1 MQANGILSACV
12 HSPSFLRRVGSFN
25 MHALANYPNA
35 LHFPGIQPAYYN
47 KRLWR
52 EEICALLFPCVSC
65 VILHVLHIP
74 RLFLLSGTSSV
85 LVRTVLQFNNTS
97 EHVFH
102 RLWKHACWCIIKK
115 SSFKAVPKPQL
126 IAQNIIKV

>member
-1 MQANGILSACV
+1 MSTNNLQNRCRRMVFSPHVFTPPLSSAELVRLTCTR
-12 HSPSFLRRVGSFN
+12 SPITRMPYIFRVYS
-25 MHALANYPNA
+25 PR
-35 LHFPGIQPAYYN
+35 ITCN

-102 RLWKHACWCIIKK
+102 RLWKHAC
-115 SSFKAVPKPQL
+115 
-126 IAQNIIKV
+126 